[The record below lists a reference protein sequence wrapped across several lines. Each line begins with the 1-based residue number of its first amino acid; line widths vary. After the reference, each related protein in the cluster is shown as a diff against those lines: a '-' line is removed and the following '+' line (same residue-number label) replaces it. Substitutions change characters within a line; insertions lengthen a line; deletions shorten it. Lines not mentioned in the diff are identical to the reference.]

1 MINKGK
7 NPENYSYKKFLKKL
21 RKNIE
26 ENELEQYKDYNI
38 DLFTT
43 PKHWGK
49 LPDEEISVFQSYK
62 GPCGDTM
69 QFFLRIDDGIIK
81 RAKFVTN
88 GCGASVAA
96 ANKASELIEERTV
109 DAGLELSPMEIDRS
123 LGGLPIDHRHCAEL
137 ATRALNRALKKYK
150 IEQEN
155 QNSYNI

>member
-1 MINKGK
+1 MINEEK
-7 NPENYSYKKFLKKL
+7 NLENYSYKKFLKKL
-21 RKNIE
+21 KKNIE

-38 DLFTT
+38 DLFTEPT
-43 PKHWGK
+43 HWGI

-62 GPCGDTM
+62 GPWRDTM
-69 QFFLRIDDGIIK
+69 QFFLKIDVGIIK
-81 RAKFVTN
+81 KANFITN

-96 ANKASELIEERTV
+96 ANKASELIEERTI
-109 DAGLELSPMEIDRS
+109 DEALELTPMEIDRS

-150 IEQEN
+150 VQKKN